1 MEKLVFLEKP
11 FLYEREAIL
20 LPLEQEEMGKMVVN
34 EDEFKLGWRFAEGA
48 LLFAVLFSFSI
59 KYLLAILWR

>member
-1 MEKLVFLEKP
+1 MEEKV
-11 FLYEREAIL
+11 IL

-48 LLFAVLFSFSI
+48 LLFSVLFSFFI
-59 KYLLAILWR
+59 K